1 MSVARRS
8 GLEPVASRTM
18 GTPPAGDTSTA
29 GSSSSR
35 AAPRGLDRPV
45 GDESRSGGVGVKSA
59 QRTRGVSPSCGNEAR
74 GARVPVLLKPRSGP
88 TSLDTRAITRP
99 AQERSIQKVAFLTG
113 LEIPTKNHRKRLSSA
128 FRAKARRRR
137 AQSRNN
143 GYTEA
148 RVAEDCKWYE
158 DRAKAQD
165 TRIARVLEC
174 GASVLEFAC
183 PECGLMHERTQ
194 GCGADLYCVS
204 CRKTTAG
211 EKRCRFL
218 AARDAVIAEAR
229 KLGLLLPHRRGG
241 PYGDKF
247 LTLTIPHLAPDT
259 VGTRIQRLQLAWPP
273 FLKLLNAHLR
283 ARVIRHVEWF
293 RVIEW
298 TIGKADQLGNPH
310 LHLWLF
316 APYLDRELLV
326 DLWRQALLRAR
337 CPPEACLRP
346 VLDIRA
352 MRHAQSGA
360 QELIKYLT
368 KDITAGGEKLPPELY
383 AQVIAALEGSRQ
395 TQASRGFMAR
405 AAASPP
411 LCECGSPLP
420 KRVRLKKPDSPPP
433 SAKATP

>member
-1 MSVARRS
+1 
-8 GLEPVASRTM
+8 
-18 GTPPAGDTSTA
+18 
-29 GSSSSR
+29 
-35 AAPRGLDRPV
+35 
-45 GDESRSGGVGVKSA
+45 
-59 QRTRGVSPSCGNEAR
+59 
-74 GARVPVLLKPRSGP
+74 
-88 TSLDTRAITRP
+88 
-99 AQERSIQKVAFLTG
+99 LTG
-113 LEIPTKNHRKRLSSA
+113 LEVPTKNHRNRLANA
-128 FRAKARRRR
+128 FRTKARRRR
-137 AQSRNN
+137 AQSRND

-183 PECGLMHERTQ
+183 PECGLMHERAQ
-194 GCGADLYCVS
+194 GCGADLYCAS
-204 CRKTTAG
+204 CRKATAG

-229 KLGLLLPHRRGG
+229 GLGLLMPHRRGG
-241 PYGDKF
+241 AYGDKF
-247 LTLTIPHLAPDT
+247 LTLTIPHLVQDT

-326 DLWRQALLRAR
+326 DLWRQALLRAG
-337 CPPEACLRP
+337 CPPDKCLRP

-352 MRHAQSGA
+352 MRDAQRGA

-411 LCECGSPLP
+411 PCECGSPLP
-420 KRVRLKKPDSPPP
+420 KRVRLKTKPASPTP
-433 SAKATP
+433 STEATG